1 MARRVLI
8 TGATGFI
15 GKALA
20 PRLLARGYCV
30 AGLGRRAP
38 GPEWDAG
45 AEYYECDL
53 SGAARDVARVVWDFS
68 PEAVVHLA
76 ANVPAHGSAEGWDL
90 LKAAAWAARN
100 LFAACGRVPR
110 LPKVIVASSSAVYG
124 ACLPGEAISERR
136 PLSPASLYGV
146 SKALVEMLSIRAEK
160 TAGIP
165 VVRVRLFNVIGPG
178 QRGEH
183 VASAFAKQIALLA
196 AGPGEGEVLVGN
208 LDSWR
213 DFVDVRDVADAF
225 GILVERGRRRSVYN
239 ICSGRAT
246 RIGKVLHLLIAS
258 AGLNGKVR
266 VREREPLPEL
276 VPYQCGDMGKL
287 RRAGWRPR
295 ISLRSTLADLLA
307 EFTAEQKRK

>member
-15 GKALA
+15 GRALA

-45 AEYYECDL
+45 AEYYRCDL
-53 SGAARDVARVVWDFS
+53 TGSARDVARVVRDFS
-68 PEAVVHLA
+68 PEVVVHLA
-76 ANVPAHGSAEGWDL
+76 APVPAHGSAEGWDL

-100 LFAACGRVPR
+100 LFAACGRARRP
-110 LPKVIVASSSAVYG
+110 PKVIVASSGAVYG
-124 ACLPGEAISERR
+124 GCAPGEVLSERR
-136 PLSPASLYGV
+136 SLSPASLYGV
-146 SKALVEMLSIRAEK
+146 SKAIVEMLSLRAEK
-160 TAGIP
+160 TDALP

-178 QRGEH
+178 GKSNH
-183 VASAFAKQIALLA
+183 VASAFARQIAALA
-196 AGPGEGEVLVGN
+196 TGPGQGEVLVGN

-213 DFVDVRDVADAF
+213 DFVDVRDVAEAF
-225 GILVERGRRRSVYN
+225 GILIERGRRGSVYN
-239 ICSGRAT
+239 VCSGRAT

-258 AGLNGKVR
+258 AGLDGKVR

-276 VPYQCGDMGKL
+276 VPYQCGDVGKL

-295 ISLRSTLADLLA
+295 IPLRSTLADLLA
-307 EFTAEQKRK
+307 EFTAEQKRR